1 MRPFSSMMYLLRNI
15 KRSTAI
21 MLVLSLVTVC
31 FLAGMYINSP
41 LYTALIEL
49 ERPNAYLMV
58 KSKSGNNDLLDK
70 YYEFV
75 DHADDYKNS
84 EIDTIINVY
93 ESGFE
98 YTSSMTFNMQSISI
112 FFESNDDLQ
121 LYRTRTDAY
130 PEDFELKEGEAVVS
144 EMLAKN
150 WGVKVGDVLDED
162 FDNLWISG
170 APLKI
175 AHISKG
181 EGIFF
186 YAVDPNYSNN
196 STLMYLRSEGVS
208 DEEASRAINELTSK
222 IRNDH
227 PEVSFIQREEYS
239 REFKDSLSFMV
250 FILYF
255 IVALVSLVIA
265 ITINA
270 LFAAAYD
277 KRKYEFSVYKALGF
291 SNLKIFGKVAGEVLI
306 INAAALVVGG
316 ICCSIALMMLQSVL
330 EPKGMGFVRF
340 SPEGMLAMI
349 ISDLLVVI
357 PVILFNW
364 KRVRKYD
371 VTVF

>member
-98 YTSSMTFNMQSISI
+98 YTSSMTFNMQSTSI

-277 KRKYEFSVYKALGF
+277 KRKCEFSVYKALGF

>member
-371 VTVF
+371 VTAF

>member
-1 MRPFSSMMYLLRNI
+1 MRPFSSMMYLLRNM

-70 YYEFV
+70 YHEFV

-162 FDNLWISG
+162 FENLWISG

-186 YAVDPNYSNN
+186 YVVDPNYSNN

-291 SNLKIFGKVAGEVLI
+291 SNLKIFSKVAGEVLI
-306 INAAALVVGG
+306 INAAALIVGG

-340 SPEGMLAMI
+340 SPEGLIAMI

>member
-70 YYEFV
+70 YHEFV

-98 YTSSMTFNMQSISI
+98 YTSSMTFNMQSTSI

-291 SNLKIFGKVAGEVLI
+291 SNLKIFGKVAVEVLI

>member
-98 YTSSMTFNMQSISI
+98 YTSSMTFNMQSTSI

-196 STLMYLRSEGVS
+196 STL
-208 DEEASRAINELTSK
+208 
-222 IRNDH
+222 
-227 PEVSFIQREEYS
+227 
-239 REFKDSLSFMV
+239 
-250 FILYF
+250 ILLC
-255 IVALVSLVIA
+255 IS
-265 ITINA
+265 T
-270 LFAAAYD
+270 
-277 KRKYEFSVYKALGF
+277 
-291 SNLKIFGKVAGEVLI
+291 
-306 INAAALVVGG
+306 
-316 ICCSIALMMLQSVL
+316 
-330 EPKGMGFVRF
+330 
-340 SPEGMLAMI
+340 MI
-349 ISDLLVVI
+349 WL
-357 PVILFNW
+357 
-364 KRVRKYD
+364 
-371 VTVF
+371 

>member
-98 YTSSMTFNMQSISI
+98 YTSSMTFNMQSTSI

>member
-306 INAAALVVGG
+306 INAAALIVGG

-371 VTVF
+371 VTAF

>member
-49 ERPNAYLMV
+49 ERPNSYLMV

-98 YTSSMTFNMQSISI
+98 YTSSMTFNMQSTSI

>member
-70 YYEFV
+70 YHEFV

>member
-1 MRPFSSMMYLLRNI
+1 M

-58 KSKSGNNDLLDK
+58 RSKSGNNDLLDK
-70 YYEFV
+70 YHEFV

-306 INAAALVVGG
+306 INAAALIVGG